1 MSMVWRIKNLWD
13 RVLRDWHRASFL
25 RHCQVVGSDILVKGP
40 YRVRNAGTI
49 EIGNFFILNSSKE
62 RPIRLDVGN
71 RAVLKIGD
79 GVYLNEGV
87 HVLCNIAVTIGKR
100 CLIASDVVILDDD
113 GHPVDW
119 RERANHWPEQP
130 EDRLG
135 EPIVI
140 EDNVWIGTRAIILKG
155 VRIGTGAVI
164 GAGAVVTHSVP
175 PATVVAG
182 VPARVIR
189 EIK

>member
-1 MSMVWRIKNLWD
+1 MSMIWRIHNLWCILVQD
-13 RVLRDWHRASFL
+13 YYRASFT
-25 RHCQVVGSDILVKGP
+25 RYCQAVGRDLIVKGP
-40 YRVRNAGTI
+40 YRVRNTGQI
-49 EIGNFFILNSSKE
+49 EIGDHCIFDSSKE
-62 RPIRLDVGN
+62 RPIRLDVGT

-87 HVLCNIAVTIGKR
+87 HIFCNIAVTIGKR

-119 RERANHWPEQP
+119 RERHNHWPELP

-135 EPIVI
+135 APIVI

-164 GAGAVVTHSVP
+164 GAGAVVTHDISSHCLVG
-175 PATVVAG
+175 G
-182 VPARVIR
+182 VPARLIR
-189 EIK
+189 NI